1 MSFSEVS
8 MVVTEGKAREDG
20 RWAPRDR
27 SFNVSFSEPF
37 YFDGEIARVVVS
49 TLVQNAMLPD
59 GTVWV
64 SVSAGWVTLKGQV
77 DWNSQRAAASVLARC
92 IPGVRGVTNAIAVG
106 RPMRL
111 A

>member
-1 MSFSEVS
+1 
-8 MVVTEGKAREDG
+8 MVVTETNAREDG
-20 RWAPRDR
+20 TWAPRDR

-37 YFDGEIARVVVS
+37 YRDGEIARVVVS

-64 SVSAGWVTLKGQV
+64 GVSAGWVTLKGRV
-77 DWNSQRAAASVLARC
+77 DWHSQRAAAGVLTRC
-92 IPGVRGVTNAIAVG
+92 VPDVRGVTNAIDVG
-106 RPMRL
+106 RPLRL